1 MRRLIEQ
8 LSIRQQMYVVAACG
22 ALASVGVALASTTG
36 ISPVVSWGVCAV
48 GAVIVVTIAHFVG
61 RLSGRRAETV
71 VDALHAMAAGQLA
84 HKVQLGG
91 RDEFAWMGAEYNA
104 ARRNIADLVGAAVNN
119 ATSLTGAAGQM
130 VSVTEQTRLNARR
143 QSDELEQIAT
153 AMQQMSSTVEDVASH
168 AHRAAEA
175 AVEADSESRKGLEVV
190 MASQS
195 TIDELAAEVTM
206 TSELIGS
213 VKANSMNIGTVLDV
227 IRGIAEQTNLLAL
240 NAAIE
245 AARAG
250 EQGRGFAVVADEVR
264 SLASRTQ
271 QSTQE
276 IHDMIERLQS
286 GANQAA
292 EAMEHGRQRAEAT
305 VQQAGVAAE
314 SLTAIVEMVNNIR
327 RMNVQ
332 IADVAEEQ
340 RSTANSINMN
350 IESISSIAAETS
362 RSASQLSS
370 SSDEVKQLVSRLEG
384 SVGRFE
390 VSRV

>member
-8 LSIRQQMYVVAACG
+8 LSIRQQMYAVAACG
-22 ALASVGVALASTTG
+22 ALASVAVAATAAAGVAPAVL
-36 ISPVVSWGVCAV
+36 WGGCGVAAVLVFAV
-48 GAVIVVTIAHFVG
+48 GHGLG
-61 RLSGRRAETV
+61 RLNGRRAEAV
-71 VDALHAMAAGQLA
+71 VEALHAMAGGQLA

-91 RDEFAWMGAEYNA
+91 RDEFAWMGAEYNT
-104 ARRNIADLVGAAVNN
+104 ARRRIAELLGAAVNN

-130 VSVTEQTRLNARR
+130 VAVTEQTRSHARR
-143 QSDELEQIAT
+143 QSDELEQIAA
-153 AMQQMSSTVEDVASH
+153 AMQQMSSTVEDVAGH

-175 AVEADSESRKGLEVV
+175 AVEADGESRKGLEVV

-206 TSELIGS
+206 TAELIGS

-314 SLTAIVEMVNNIR
+314 SLTAIVDMVNNIR

-332 IADVAEEQ
+332 IAGVAEEQ
-340 RSTANSINMN
+340 RSTANSINMS

-390 VSRV
+390 VGAG

>member
-1 MRRLIEQ
+1 MRRLFEQ
-8 LSIRQQMYVVAACG
+8 LSIRQQMYIVAVAG
-22 ALASVGVALASTTG
+22 ALASAGVAAASAAAA
-36 ISPVVSWGVCAV
+36 PAAVMWGVCGV
-48 GAVIVVTIAHFVG
+48 GAGLVGVTAHLLG
-61 RLSGRRAETV
+61 RLSGQRAEAV
-71 VDALHAMAAGQLA
+71 VAALQAMAAGHLA
-84 HKVQLGG
+84 HKVSLNG
-91 RDEFAWMGAEYNA
+91 RDEFAWMGAEYNT
-104 ARRNIADLVGAAVNN
+104 ARRKIADLLGAAVNN

-143 QSDELEQIAT
+143 QSDELEQIAA
-153 AMQQMSSTVEDVASH
+153 AMQQMSSTVEDVAGH

-175 AVEADSESRKGLEVV
+175 AVEADGESRKGLDVV

-195 TIDELAAEVTM
+195 TIGELAAEVTM
-206 TSELIGS
+206 TAELIGS

-305 VQQAGVAAE
+305 VQQAGVAAD
-314 SLTAIVEMVNNIR
+314 SLTAIVDMVNNIR

-340 RSTANSINMN
+340 RSTANSINMSIEN
-350 IESISSIAAETS
+350 ISTIAAETS

-370 SSDEVKQLVSRLEG
+370 SSDEVKQLVNRLEG
-384 SVGRFE
+384 SVGRFQ
-390 VSRV
+390 VGGA